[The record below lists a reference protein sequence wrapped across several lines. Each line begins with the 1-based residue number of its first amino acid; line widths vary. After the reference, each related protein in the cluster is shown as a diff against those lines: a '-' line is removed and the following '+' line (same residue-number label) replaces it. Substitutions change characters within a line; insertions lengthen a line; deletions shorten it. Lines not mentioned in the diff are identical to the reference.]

1 MTRALVLGGGG
12 PVGVGW
18 EFGLLVGLADAG
30 VALGEAELV
39 SGTSAGSI
47 VGAALRLGWDLEDS
61 IRLVE
66 RPPAGPIPATGME
79 LMFDELTAAAAGNAA
94 PAELMAALGRVAT
107 DAPTMD
113 EEQYLETFSALHGQ
127 AWPAGY
133 QCTAVDVDS
142 GALAVWDAGA
152 GVALERAVASSCAVP
167 GVFPPVTAAGR
178 RWMDGGMK
186 TALNADLAA
195 GCDVAVAV
203 SCFSLELPPGLSD
216 PVADMLAASVAA
228 ELDAVRSSGTH
239 LATIEPSAEF
249 LELSGWGLELMNFS
263 LARRAFDAGR
273 RQAAGEVDRLAP
285 LWAGEG

>member
-18 EFGLLVGLADAG
+18 ESGLLVGLADAG
-30 VALGEAELV
+30 VALGDADLV

-47 VGAALRLGWDLEDS
+47 VGAALRLGWNLEDS
-61 IRLVE
+61 IQLVE

-79 LMFDELTAAAAGNAA
+79 LVLAELTAAAAGNAA
-94 PAELMAALGRVAT
+94 PADLMAALGRVAT
-107 DAPTMD
+107 GAPTMD
-113 EEQYLETFSALHGQ
+113 EEQYLETFSILRDQ

-133 QCTAVDVDS
+133 QCTAVDVDG
-142 GALAVWDAGA
+142 GAFAVWDAGA
-152 GVALERAVASSCAVP
+152 GVPLERAVASSCALP

-203 SCFSLELPPGLSD
+203 SCFSLELPPGFSD
-216 PVADMLAASVAA
+216 PVADMLAAGVQA
-228 ELDAVRSSGTH
+228 ELETVRSSGTR
-239 LATIEPSAEF
+239 LATVAPGTEF
-249 LELSGWGLELMNFS
+249 LELSGWGLELMDFS
-263 LARRAFDAGR
+263 LARQAFDVGR
-273 RQAAGEVDRLAP
+273 RQAADELDRLAP